1 MKMKKIVFSWI
12 LIGSLLLAQKVTQI
26 KFEGLSHLSPSVAME
41 IAGIHVGD
49 EMSAVKINES
59 IKNFF
64 SQGYFKDVWVD
75 QNGGVLVYHFKEKL
89 AIANLEIKGYGSGDD
104 ADKLSQSMGL
114 KKGDLYDETRV
125 KKAKQEI
132 ISKLESEGYYDTVVE
147 VTTSAVGESS
157 VSVVFDVN
165 KGEKIKIKKMNFV
178 GASEVDQSDLE
189 LPLAN
194 KEEDFLGWMPWRNDG
209 VAKVDQLE
217 YDAFRVKDVYMQHG
231 YLDAYVGKPLM
242 RVDFGSYNAK
252 VDYKVAEGAQY
263 RVGKISIAQEVE
275 GLESE
280 DLLDDLTL
288 KEGKI
293 FNIDRMRKDM
303 KYLEEA
309 VGNLGYAYAKVSP
322 QMNKN
327 AEEKIINLQYV
338 IQPGEKVTINDVLI
352 SGNDSTK
359 DRVVRRYIYLAPG
372 DLYNAEDLKDSKNA
386 LGRTGFFESVEI
398 ENQRVSEDKINL
410 LVKVKETATGTISA
424 GGGYGSYEGL
434 MFNTSVSDR
443 NIFGSGIDA
452 SAGFEISEIST
463 SYNLSFTNP
472 KIWDSQYSL
481 GLNLYKKDYEYID
494 YTQDQIGGTLMLGRQ
509 FLRNFHGSV
518 GVGYV
523 DNQSEFA
530 DNNDSLYS
538 SYLDDV
544 YKELYNDKYKKSSIF
559 FSLSYD
565 NTDDFYTPREGML
578 AAVTTELANVD
589 GDDVNLTEYPGG
601 YGNFVKTSGKVGF
614 YYGLEDWIDYDM
626 ILRLKG
632 RMSAISAG
640 DDEKIPTAEKL
651 FLGGLGSVRGYS
663 PYSISPLF
671 DPNDP
676 YSRRIGGKYSASSS
690 VEASIPLSE
699 AAKMRLAFFYDY
711 GMIGEDSFDEI
722 KRSSTGAVIEWQ
734 SMFGPINLVFA
745 KALDEE
751 PGDDTASFEFSMG
764 SKF

>member
-75 QNGGVLVYHFKEKL
+75 QNGGTLVYHFKEKL

-104 ADKLSQSMGL
+104 ADKLSQSIGL

-147 VTTSAVGESS
+147 VTTAAVGESS

-178 GASEVDQSDLE
+178 GALEVDQSDLE

-217 YDAFRVKDVYMQHG
+217 YDAYRVKDVYMKHG
-231 YLDAYVGKPLM
+231 YLDAYVSKPLM

-263 RVGKISIAQEVE
+263 RVGKISIAQNVE

-280 DLLDDLTL
+280 ELLSNLTL

-327 AEEKIINLQYV
+327 AEEKMINLQYV
-338 IQPGEKVTINDVLI
+338 IQPGEKVIINDVLI

-359 DRVVRRYIYLAPG
+359 DRVIRRYIYLAPG

-410 LVKVKETATGTISA
+410 LVKVKETATGSISA

-530 DNNDSLYS
+530 DNNNSLYS

-544 YKELYNDKYKKSSIF
+544 YKELYNDKYKKSSVY

-578 AAVTTELANVD
+578 AAVTTELANVS
-589 GDDVNLTEYPGG
+589 GDDVNLTAYPGG

-632 RMSAISAG
+632 RMSAVSAG
-640 DDEKIPTAEKL
+640 DGEKIPTAEKL

-663 PYSISPLF
+663 PYSISPLY

-676 YSRRIGGKYSASSS
+676 YSRRMGGKYSASSS

-722 KRSSTGAVIEWQ
+722 KRSSTGAVVEWQ

-745 KALDEE
+745 KALDDE